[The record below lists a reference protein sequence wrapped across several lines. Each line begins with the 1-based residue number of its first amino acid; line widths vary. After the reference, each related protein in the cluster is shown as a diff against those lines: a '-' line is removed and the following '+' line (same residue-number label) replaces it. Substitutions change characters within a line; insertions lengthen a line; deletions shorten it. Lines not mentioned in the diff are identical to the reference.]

1 MIESV
6 FNLEISNQELK
17 GLGTEAQ
24 MKRPSLSPW
33 TLDLST
39 NHPQAP
45 AESDLSFSILAS
57 GSSGNC
63 TYIEC
68 GQDAYLVDAGLSGK
82 KVEALMA
89 SIGRHPRDLKGILI
103 THEHKDHIHGVGV
116 LSRKYDLPIYANS
129 QTWLALDKMLGNIA
143 PHNRMIF
150 EAETF
155 RELGSL
161 DVQSYEVSHD
171 AVQPQFYAFQKGNK
185 QFVMLTDTGYVSDR
199 LRGLLKNADAYLI
212 ESNHEIEM
220 LRYGPYPWRIK
231 QRILSDKGHLCNED
245 GALAVCDLMGDK
257 SKHIYLGHLSRENNT
272 KEIAMKTMEQILER
286 HDIAPGKDL
295 HLHMTDPQIAT
306 DLRQI

>member
-1 MIESV
+1 M
-6 FNLEISNQELK
+6 FNLEKMNF
-17 GLGTEAQ
+17 EAEVTYVEATS
-24 MKRPSLSPW
+24 KKTSLSPW
-33 TLDLST
+33 TLDFPTSQS
-39 NHPQAP
+39 NPPQA
-45 AESDLSFSILAS
+45 SDLSFSILAS

-89 SIGRHPRDLKGILI
+89 SIGRHPRDLKGILV

-155 RELGSL
+155 RELGGL

-185 QFVMLTDTGYVSDR
+185 QFVMLT
-199 LRGLLKNADAYLI
+199 I
-212 ESNHEIEM
+212 
-220 LRYGPYPWRIK
+220 
-231 QRILSDKGHLCNED
+231 Q
-245 GALAVCDLMGDK
+245 
-257 SKHIYLGHLSRENNT
+257 
-272 KEIAMKTMEQILER
+272 AMCPI
-286 HDIAPGKDL
+286 D
-295 HLHMTDPQIAT
+295 
-306 DLRQI
+306 